1 MFPDLTSDDIFR
13 IETKRLWLRWP
24 RATDAAAIKAFAGL
38 AEVAQMT
45 AEIPH
50 PYPAGEAERF
60 VLQAR
65 ADNACG
71 RGLVL
76 AVTQKN
82 ASRTVIGIVAA
93 HADQTSDVEI
103 GYVIAPAYW
112 GKGIATE
119 AVKGLID
126 TVFRVAA
133 AERVVANSRVIN
145 PASRRVLEKCGLNYI
160 DTGLDML
167 PARGGLH
174 PCDRFDLDRK
184 TWMKRLAP
192 RLLPSMLQQVRS
204 VDIPLG
210 DAETAAQ

>member
-24 RATDAAAIKAFAGL
+24 RATDAAAIKSFASL

-45 AEIPH
+45 AFIPH

-65 ADNACG
+65 ADNSCG
-71 RGLVL
+71 RAIVL
-76 AVTQKN
+76 AITQKS
-82 ASRTVIGIVAA
+82 AGRAVIGVVAA
-93 HADQTSDVEI
+93 EADQTRDVEI
-103 GYVIAPAYW
+103 GYVLAPAYW

-119 AVKGLID
+119 AAKALID
-126 TVFRVAA
+126 TVFRLNC
-133 AERVVANSRVIN
+133 AERIVANARVIN

-174 PCDRFDLDRK
+174 PCDRFGLDRQS
-184 TWMKRLAP
+184 WMKQLAP
-192 RLLPSMLQQVRS
+192 RLLPSMLHQARS
-204 VDIPLG
+204 RENPPS

>member
-13 IETKRLWLRWP
+13 IETKHLWLRWP
-24 RATDAAAIKAFAGL
+24 RASDTAAIKAFASL

-50 PYPAGEAERF
+50 PYPNGEAERF

-65 ADNACG
+65 ADNATG

-76 AVTQKN
+76 AITQKS
-82 ASRTVIGIVAA
+82 AGRAVVGIVAA

-103 GYVIAPAYW
+103 GYIVAPSHW
-112 GKGIATE
+112 GRGIATE
-119 AVKGLID
+119 AVKALID

-133 AERVVANSRVIN
+133 AERIVANSRVIN

-167 PARGGLH
+167 AARGGLH

-184 TWMKRLAP
+184 TWMTRLAP
-192 RLLPSMLQQVRS
+192 RLLPSMLQQVRINDVPPS
-204 VDIPLG
+204 
-210 DAETAAQ
+210 DAEIATQ